1 MKKKIKRILTNYL
14 QISSLQDINSR
25 LNELKLDVDIAI
37 KKLDEMGNLTTREKE
52 MLEFL
57 KQGYSL
63 KDIET
68 KLNLTQTRISMIFR
82 KLVEKIYRITGD
94 F

>member
-1 MKKKIKRILTNYL
+1 MKKKIKKILTNYL
-14 QISSLQDINSR
+14 QISSLQDINSK
-25 LNELKLDVDIAI
+25 LNELKLDIDIAI
-37 KKLDEMGNLTTREKE
+37 KRLDEMGNLTEREKE
-52 MLEFL
+52 MLELL

-63 KDIET
+63 RDIES